1 MPYFRWKGIDLDGTI
16 RAGRTC
22 AASVEDLDTLL
33 LGKDI
38 ALMSSRQLSTG
49 LFARP
54 VSMEV
59 KIQFFKSLATLL
71 EAGVMMPEALALVA
85 HHVKHIGFH
94 ELLYSLK
101 REVETGILL
110 NDAMA
115 QHRHFF
121 NPLMIEMVGI
131 GYETGS
137 LVASLQRLVA
147 YLETMA
153 EFKKKIRMALMMPLI
168 TFVFFIMIAAML
180 VVYVVPQFE
189 SFFTALKQP
198 LPMSTRMVLQMSNAI
213 RAYGLYIVV
222 FMGMVSALVLWLY
235 RTNKKMRY
243 ACDRAMLSVPFF
255 GPLLLTRL
263 CAQISQ
269 ALALLLEGGITVV
282 HAFSIITSLVD
293 NEVLRDVLIRVRHDI
308 ESGVLVSDA
317 LERRGKDYLGSDA
330 IALVR
335 VGETSATLAPMF
347 AAAARRYQSSVADT
361 LQRLLNIMQPLVIIL
376 LGLLITGL
384 IMTIYVPIMSISWG
398 V

>member
-1 MPYFRWKGIDLDGTI
+1 MPYFRWKGIDLDGTM
-16 RAGRTC
+16 RVGRTC

-33 LGKDI
+33 LHKNI
-38 ALMSSRQLSTG
+38 ALMSSRQLSNG
-49 LFARP
+49 MLERP

-94 ELLYSLK
+94 ELLYTLK
-101 REVETGILL
+101 REVETGIPLS
-110 NDAMA
+110 DAMA
-115 QHRHFF
+115 HHRHFF

-137 LVASLQRLVA
+137 LVISLQRLVS
-147 YLETMA
+147 YLETML
-153 EFKKKIRMALMMPLI
+153 EFKKRIRMALMMPLI
-168 TFVFFIMIAAML
+168 TFIFFIMIASVL

-189 SFFTALKQP
+189 SFFAVLKQP
-198 LPMSTRMVLQMSNAI
+198 LPTSTRIVLQMSNAI
-213 RAYGLYIVV
+213 RAYGLYVVIV
-222 FMGMVSALVLWLY
+222 MGVMSALLVWLY
-235 RTNKKMRY
+235 RKNKELRY
-243 ACDRAMLSVPFF
+243 AFDRATLSIPFF

-293 NEVLRDVLIRVRHDI
+293 NEVLKEVLIYVKRDI
-308 ESGVLVSDA
+308 ESGIMVSDA

>member
-1 MPYFRWKGIDLDGTI
+1 MPYFRWKGIDLEGTM
-16 RAGRTC
+16 RAGKIC
-22 AASVEDLDTLL
+22 AASVDDLDTILFH
-33 LGKDI
+33 KDI
-38 ALMSSRQLSTG
+38 ALMNSTQLSNG
-49 LFARP
+49 LLSRP

-71 EAGVMMPEALALVA
+71 EAGLMMPEALALVA

-94 ELLYSLK
+94 ELLYELK

-110 NDAMA
+110 SDAMA
-115 QHRHFF
+115 QHRNFF

-147 YLETMA
+147 YLEAMA
-153 EFKKKIRMALMMPLI
+153 EFKKKIRMALLMPLI
-168 TFVFFIMIAAML
+168 TFAFFIMIAAML

-198 LPMSTRMVLQMSNAI
+198 LPASTKMVLQMSNAI
-213 RAYGLYIVV
+213 RTYGLYLVAGMIFLSVLVV
-222 FMGMVSALVLWLY
+222 WFY
-235 RTNKKMRY
+235 RTNAKVRY
-243 ACDRAMLSVPFF
+243 AFDRVMLRVPFF

-263 CAQISQ
+263 CAQIAQ
-269 ALALLLEGGITVV
+269 ALALLLEGGVTVM
-282 HAFSIITSLVD
+282 HSFSIITSLVD
-293 NEVLRDVLIRVRHDI
+293 NEVVRDVLIRVKGDI
-308 ESGVLVSDA
+308 ESGVLISDA
-317 LERRGKDYLGSDA
+317 FERRAKEYLGSDA

-335 VGETSATLAPMF
+335 VGETSAALAPMF
-347 AAAARRYQSSVADT
+347 AAAAKRYQSSVADT
-361 LQRLLNIMQPLVIIL
+361 LQRLLTIMQPMVIIF

>member
-1 MPYFRWKGIDLDGTI
+1 MPYFRWKGIDLEGAI
-16 RAGRTC
+16 RAGKTC

-33 LGKDI
+33 LHKDI
-38 ALMSSRQLSTG
+38 ALMSCSQLSTG

-54 VSMEV
+54 VSMEI

-94 ELLYSLK
+94 ELLYTLK

-115 QHRHFF
+115 QHRHVF

-137 LVASLQRLVA
+137 LVASLQRLVS
-147 YLETMA
+147 YLETMQD
-153 EFKKKIRMALMMPLI
+153 FKKKIRMAFMMPLI
-168 TFVFFIMIAAML
+168 TFLFFIIIAAML
-180 VVYVVPQFE
+180 VIYVVPQFE
-189 SFFTALKQP
+189 SFFAALKQP
-198 LPMSTRMVLQMSNAI
+198 LPPSTRMVLQCSKFL
-213 RAYGLYIVV
+213 RAYALYAAVAIGIVGASIAWFYQKNRKV
-222 FMGMVSALVLWLY
+222 
-235 RTNKKMRY
+235 RY
-243 ACDRAMLSVPFF
+243 ALDRALLSIPFF
-255 GPLLLTRL
+255 GPLILTRL
-263 CAQISQ
+263 CAQIAQ
-269 ALALLLEGGITVV
+269 ALALLLEGGVTVV

-293 NEVLRDVLIRVRHDI
+293 NEVLREVLIKVKRDV
-308 ESGVLVSDA
+308 ESGILISDA
-317 LERRGKDYLGSDA
+317 FERRGKEYLGSDA

-361 LQRLLNIMQPLVIIL
+361 LQRLLNVMQPMVIIL

-398 V
+398 F

>member
-1 MPYFRWKGIDLDGTI
+1 MPYFRWKGIDLEGAM
-16 RAGRTC
+16 RAGKTC

-33 LGKDI
+33 LHKDI
-38 ALMSSRQLSTG
+38 ALMSCSQLSTG
-49 LFARP
+49 FLARS

-59 KIQFFKSLATLL
+59 KIQFFKNLATLL

-85 HHVKHIGFH
+85 HHVKNIEFH
-94 ELLYSLK
+94 ELLYTLK

-110 NDAMA
+110 SDAMA
-115 QHRHFF
+115 RHRHIF

-137 LVASLQRLVA
+137 LVGSLQRLVT

-168 TFVFFIMIAAML
+168 TFVFFLMIASVL

-189 SFFTALKQP
+189 SFFIALKQP
-198 LPMSTRMVLQMSNAI
+198 LPASTRMVLQMSNAI
-213 RAYGLYIVV
+213 RAYGLYLVACIGIICGLVV
-222 FMGMVSALVLWLY
+222 WLY
-235 RTNKKMRY
+235 HKKKEVRY
-243 ACDRAMLSVPFF
+243 ALDRAMLSVPFF

-263 CAQISQ
+263 CAQMSQ
-269 ALALLLEGGITVV
+269 ALALLLEGGVTVV

-293 NEVLRDVLIRVRHDI
+293 NEVLRNVLIRVKRDI

-317 LERRGKDYLGSDA
+317 LERRGKGYLGSDA

>member
-1 MPYFRWKGIDLDGTI
+1 MPYFRWKGIDLEGTM
-16 RAGRTC
+16 RAGKTC
-22 AASVEDLDTLL
+22 AASVEDLDMLL
-33 LGKDI
+33 LHKDI
-38 ALMSSRQLSTG
+38 ALLHSRQLSTG
-49 LFARP
+49 IWTRS
-54 VSMEV
+54 VSMEI

-71 EAGVMMPEALALVA
+71 EAGVMMPEALALAA

-94 ELLYSLK
+94 EVLYTLK

-137 LVASLQRLVA
+137 LVASLQRLVT
-147 YLETMA
+147 YLETMQ
-153 EFKKKIRMALMMPLI
+153 EFKKKIRMAFMMPLI
-168 TFVFFIMIAAML
+168 TFLFFIIIAGVL
-180 VVYVVPQFE
+180 VVYIVPQFE
-189 SFFTALKQP
+189 SFFVALKQP
-198 LPMSTRMVLQMSNAI
+198 LPTSTRMILQCSVFLRLYAI
-213 RAYGLYIVV
+213 YMVV
-222 FMGMVSALVLWLY
+222 MIGIMSALLAWLY
-235 RTNKKMRY
+235 YKVKKLRY
-243 ACDRAMLSVPFF
+243 ALDHAMLLIPFF
-255 GPLLLTRL
+255 GPLMRTRL

-269 ALALLLEGGITVV
+269 ALGLLLEGGVTVV

-293 NEVLRDVLIRVRHDI
+293 NEALRDVLIRVKRDI

-317 LERRGKDYLGSDA
+317 LDRRAKDYLGSDA

-335 VGETSATLAPMF
+335 VGETCATLAPMF
-347 AAAARRYQSSVADT
+347 TAAARRYQSSVADT
-361 LQRLLNIMQPLVIIL
+361 LQRLLNVMQPMVIIL

-398 V
+398 L